1 MSKKSKTKTKAKAK
15 QRRNKKRQLIYKQS
29 QALKKKSVKKTRKVL
44 RRIRAKEEKANNI
57 IFGDILNKLG
67 SVTL

>member
-1 MSKKSKTKTKAKAK
+1 MSKKSKGKKAK
-15 QRRNKKRQLIYKQS
+15 QRRNKKRQLVYKQS
-29 QALKKKSVKKTRKVL
+29 QALKKSVKKTRKVL
-44 RRIRAKEEKANNI
+44 RRVRAKEEKANNL

>member
-1 MSKKSKTKTKAKAK
+1 MCKKSKSSRLKAKA
-15 QRRNKKRQLIYKQS
+15 RRNKKRQLIYKQS
-29 QALKKKSVKKTRKVL
+29 QINKKSVKKTRKVL
-44 RRIRAKEEKANNI
+44 RRIKAKEEKANNI

>member
-1 MSKKSKTKTKAKAK
+1 MGKKTKVKRAKAK
-15 QRRNKKRQLIYKQS
+15 QRRNKKRQLVYKQA
-29 QALKKKSVKKTRKVL
+29 QINKKAVKKTRKVL
-44 RRIRAKEEKANNI
+44 RRIKAKEEKANNI

>member
-1 MSKKSKTKTKAKAK
+1 MSKKSKGKKAK
-15 QRRNKKRQLIYKQS
+15 QRRNKKRQLVYKQT
-29 QALKKKSVKKTRKVL
+29 QINKKSVKKTRKVL
-44 RRIRAKEEKANNI
+44 RRVRAKEEKANNL